1 MNSKVSERIQQDERF
16 LEVAGHKDRLN
27 MMVTGINDDF
37 KPTLL
42 YELSR
47 KESRPIILFVQNNH
61 QMEKLANPLMDM
73 MDNVY
78 TFPVGD
84 IMIENHAK
92 QSPEFMKSR
101 MSALFALAHNEP
113 GLFVVPVHA
122 LLKPL
127 MPKEKLLGYEKTIK
141 VGTILDY
148 DGFIEDLVS
157 LGYRRMNQAAHFGNL
172 LYAGIS

>member
-1 MNSKVSERIQQDERF
+1 
-16 LEVAGHKDRLN
+16 AGQKDRLN
-27 MMVTGINDDF
+27 RLVTGINDDF

-47 KESRPIILFVQNNH
+47 QESRPMILFVQNNH

-73 MDNVY
+73 RDNVY
-78 TFPVGD
+78 TFPVGA
-84 IMIENHAK
+84 IVRENLAK
-92 QSPEFMKSR
+92 NSPEIMKSR

-113 GLFVVPVHA
+113 AIFVVPVHA

-157 LGYRRMNQAAHFGNL
+157 LGYRRMNQAAHFGEF
-172 LYAGIS
+172 AVRGD

>member
-61 QMEKLANPLMDM
+61 QMENWR
-73 MDNVY
+73 
-78 TFPVGD
+78 
-84 IMIENHAK
+84 I
-92 QSPEFMKSR
+92 R
-101 MSALFALAHNEP
+101 
-113 GLFVVPVHA
+113 
-122 LLKPL
+122 
-127 MPKEKLLGYEKTIK
+127 
-141 VGTILDY
+141 
-148 DGFIEDLVS
+148 
-157 LGYRRMNQAAHFGNL
+157 
-172 LYAGIS
+172 